1 MQAFILA
8 AGLGTRLRPL
18 TDTLPKAL
26 VKVGDKP
33 LVRIAI
39 DNLIHQGATR
49 IVINIHH
56 HADLL
61 TNYLHKQ
68 QWDVE
73 LVISDERNMLLD
85 TGGGLKKA
93 AHLFSPNEP
102 ILIHNVDILSHINFH
117 ELFKHHTDSMN
128 LVTLA
133 VSQRNTSRQLLFDHS
148 KQLVGWHNQSTNE
161 TKWVHNPQATFFPM
175 AFSGITI
182 VQPQLLDLLPPAN
195 HPYPIIPEYISLA
208 KEHRISYFEHNAADW
223 LDVGKPETLQ
233 QAQSWMPKK

>member
-18 TDTLPKAL
+18 TDSLPKAL

-33 LVRIAI
+33 LVKIAI

-73 LVISDERNMLLD
+73 LVISDERSMLLD

-133 VSQRNTSRQLLFDHS
+133 VSQRNTSRHLLFDH
-148 KQLVGWHNQSTNE
+148 
-161 TKWVHNPQATFFPM
+161 
-175 AFSGITI
+175 
-182 VQPQLLDLLPPAN
+182 
-195 HPYPIIPEYISLA
+195 
-208 KEHRISYFEHNAADW
+208 
-223 LDVGKPETLQ
+223 
-233 QAQSWMPKK
+233 